1 MPGMALCSD
10 LLIVSCFFVD
20 SASIGYLA
28 SSNGV
33 KTAQVFIW
41 SGRDNGVCSR
51 YLKFVNDSEQIVNA
65 FSCVEPFLIP
75 SSLHSFQKYSS
86 SIYIAFF

>member
-10 LLIVSCFFVD
+10 LLIVSRFFVD

-51 YLKFVNDSEQIVNA
+51 YLKFLNDSEA
-65 FSCVEPFLIP
+65 FFWVEPFLIP
-75 SSLHSFQKYSS
+75 LSLHSFQKFSS